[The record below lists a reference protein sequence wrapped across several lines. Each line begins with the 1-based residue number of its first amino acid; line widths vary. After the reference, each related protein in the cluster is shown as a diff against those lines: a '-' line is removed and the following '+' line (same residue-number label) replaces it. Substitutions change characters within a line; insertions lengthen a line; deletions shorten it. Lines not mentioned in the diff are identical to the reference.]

1 MHGWLSAADAPV
13 KADAIVVLS
22 GDYRRTRQAAEL
34 YRQKLA
40 DYVILTRT
48 QRPATLRMLDADG
61 IYYPQDEEVSR
72 QVLEKHGVPPKAIV
86 MVGTDLIST
95 AGEALA
101 LQAYFQAASTDGS
114 RKRLLVITSPYH
126 ILRARIVLRRALP
139 GLDVS
144 VEDYVDCFKPTLMD
158 VVYRWSNGC
167 EFSELLKVCD
177 LFEGTIIRSVR
188 RLDELLGQLAVAAAA
203 VGDLGLKAKFEA
215 AALSLR
221 HGIMFSNSLY
231 L

>member
-1 MHGWLSAADAPV
+1 VPTEKSKEGTPVRQELAAPLA
-13 KADAIVVLS
+13 ALHAAA
-22 GDYRRTRQAAEL
+22 TR
-34 YRQKLA
+34 
-40 DYVILTRT
+40 I
-48 QRPATLRMLDADG
+48 ATV
-61 IYYPQDEEVSR
+61 Q
-72 QVLEKHGVPPKAIV
+72 LEA
-86 MVGTDLIST
+86 
-95 AGEALA
+95 
-101 LQAYFQAASTDGS
+101 
-114 RKRLLVITSPYH
+114 
-126 ILRARIVLRRALP
+126 

-144 VEDYVDCFKPTLMD
+144 VDDYVDCFKQTLMD

-177 LFEGTIIRSVR
+177 LFEGTIIRAVR